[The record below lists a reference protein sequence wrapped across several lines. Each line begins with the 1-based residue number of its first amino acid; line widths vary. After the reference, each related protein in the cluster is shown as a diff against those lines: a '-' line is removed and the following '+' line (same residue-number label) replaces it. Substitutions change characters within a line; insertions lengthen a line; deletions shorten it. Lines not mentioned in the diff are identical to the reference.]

1 MIITGRSVGAAS
13 RERRKVRIGRPAIVN
28 AGTHES
34 LAKHIMDIT
43 LIGLQG
49 CVSVYYGRCS
59 YICAL
64 HHEARGELDEAQRT
78 QQAQR

>member
-1 MIITGRSVGAAS
+1 VSGAKYESAA
-13 RERRKVRIGRPAIVN
+13 PAIVN

-43 LIGLQG
+43 LTDLQG